1 MTSFAPGLPREPRR
15 SSPPQLS
22 PVPQLPAKPRTWP
35 SVVGILAVLA
45 GVTIVSTV
53 SSWGGVGID
62 LGAIADNWQ
71 NGTDKIGQMLRP
83 DFGILPRTWE
93 PLLQTLQMALVGAA
107 IATAVS
113 VPLSLW
119 AARPTNPLTPA
130 RSAVRLLLN
139 VIRAVPDL
147 VYAAILVAMVG
158 VGALPGVITLVL
170 FDIGIVAKLVSES
183 IDSADASYLEAGRAA
198 GGSQAAI
205 NRAMALPQSWPAIAN
220 QSLYAL
226 ELNVRVSSI
235 LGLVGAGGL
244 GLIIDE
250 VRTFFHYDQL
260 AAIII
265 EILVVVLIIEFVSSS
280 LRKRLA

>member
-1 MTSFAPGLPREPRR
+1 MSTATRELPP
-15 SSPPQLS
+15 
-22 PVPQLPAKPRTWP
+22 KPRTWP
-35 SVVGILAVLA
+35 AVL
-45 GVTIVSTV
+45 GVIVVLVAITAAAAMPA
-53 SSWGGVGID
+53 WGGVRID
-62 LGAIADNWQ
+62 LGAIAANWHH
-71 NGTDKIGQMLRP
+71 GASKIGQMLRP
-83 DFGILPRTWE
+83 DFGILPRTWD
-93 PLLQTLQMALVGAA
+93 PLLQTLQMALVGTA
-107 IATAVS
+107 IATALS
-113 VPLSLW
+113 IPLSLW
-119 AARPTNPLTPA
+119 AARPTNPNRPA
-130 RSAVRLLLN
+130 RAAVRLLLN

-183 IDSADASYLEAGRAA
+183 IDSADAAYMEAGRAA
-198 GGSQAAI
+198 GGTQTAI
-205 NRAMALPQSWPAIAN
+205 NRTMALPQSWPALAN

-244 GLIIDE
+244 GLLIDE

-260 AAIII
+260 AAIIV
-265 EILVVVLIIEFVSSS
+265 EILVVVLVIELVSSS